1 MLSSIVNYLFFIIIF
16 LLLKNSDLELGSLKT
31 VFIASAFLFFASF
44 YKKNKLT
51 VFFIFLVCIF
61 GLFYVGTIASLF
73 FDWEVTTSIQ
83 SQKTYILITV
93 CGFHLLIGTY
103 FLTSFILRSKAISPI
118 HPKKMTLDITNIKR
132 KFSIVVI
139 FLCISISL
147 FLFFNLEALVSTT
160 RATVKSLGY
169 VGYFSYLM
177 FFIAVSYSFAG
188 FFFRIDKSKFKYIY
202 IYYLLISMLLAFI
215 AFKTRTGLLLPLS
228 SFIFGYIILAEN
240 VNVINKQSITITK
253 AISRVTLSIYIFI
266 SLLFLISMRF
276 IRGLMETGSTDFNI
290 SVVLERTFNGGDLGY
305 GIRSSEVIEY
315 VQTSGLYLD
324 GDSYLRLF
332 YTIIPR
338 SLWEDKPISTQRII
352 GEWLMP
358 AVPNMTIP
366 PGFFA
371 DAYINFGLL
380 GLIVF
385 MYFGFIFALIDMK
398 IRSGFIYLIYLS
410 FSFIFLFHLARGA
423 LVNPLIGS
431 LVSVAG
437 AYVFI
442 HFFKFKE
449 VTLRYTNDNK

>member
-1 MLSSIVNYLFFIIIF
+1 MLNTVVNYLFFIVIF
-16 LLLKNSDLELGSLKT
+16 LLFKNSDLDLDLLKT

-51 VFFIFLVCIF
+51 VFFIFLLCIF
-61 GLFYVGTIASLF
+61 GLFYVGTIVSLF
-73 FDWEVTTSIQ
+73 FDWEVKPSIQ
-83 SQKTYILITV
+83 SQKTYVLITV

-103 FLTSFILRSKAISPI
+103 FLTSFVIRSKAISPI
-118 HPKKMTLDITNIKR
+118 NPKKMTLNITNVKW
-132 KFSIVVI
+132 KFRVFVI
-139 FLCISISL
+139 FLCIMISL
-147 FLFFNLEALVSTT
+147 FLFFKFDTLVTTT

-177 FFIAVSYSFAG
+177 FFLAVSYSLAG
-188 FFFRIDKSKFKYIY
+188 FFFRIDKSKSKYIY
-202 IYYLLISMLLAFI
+202 IYYLLLSMLLAFI
-215 AFKTRTGLLLPLS
+215 VFKTRTGLLLPLS

-253 AISRVTLSIYIFI
+253 AINRLTLTICVFI
-266 SLLFLISMRF
+266 SLLFVISMRF

-290 SVVLERTFNGGDLGY
+290 SVVLKRTFNGGDLGY
-305 GIRSSEVIEY
+305 GILSSEVIDY
-315 VQTSGLYLD
+315 VQTRGIYLD

-332 YTIIPR
+332 YIFIPR
-338 SLWEDKPISTQRII
+338 SLWEDKPISTQRIV

-410 FSFIFLFHLARGA
+410 FSFTFLFHLARGA
-423 LVNPLIGS
+423 LVNPLIGF

-437 AYVFI
+437 AYVCI
-442 HFFKFKE
+442 HFFKFKD
-449 VTLRYTNDNK
+449 VIQRDTNDIK